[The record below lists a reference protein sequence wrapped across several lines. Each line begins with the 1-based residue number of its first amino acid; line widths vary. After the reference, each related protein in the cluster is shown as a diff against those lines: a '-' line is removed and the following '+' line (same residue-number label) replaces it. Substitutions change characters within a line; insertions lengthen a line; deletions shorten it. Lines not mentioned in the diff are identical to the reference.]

1 MRSDLEASG
10 FGVFSPQ
17 EEKRLSNVEESVLS
31 KLSRYESAIERQ
43 LYRALHQ
50 LEQFSKRMVLLVET
64 RKVLSLLY
72 SLNAEGSFLGK
83 VHPFRER
90 L

>member
-1 MRSDLEASG
+1 MVAEVCKSCIKMRSLVPSLPGIAEG
-10 FGVFSPQ
+10 CVRVRV
-17 EEKRLSNVEESVLS
+17 K
-31 KLSRYESAIERQ
+31 
-43 LYRALHQ
+43 
-50 LEQFSKRMVLLVET
+50 LEQFSNRKVPLVET
-64 RKVLSLLY
+64 RRVLRLLY